1 MAATLALI
9 IGVVQHGWKAGWIE
23 GTAIYIAVA
32 IIVSVTAGNNYVK
45 EKQFQKLVSKANEDY
60 IAVFR
65 GGDGLTQTVLNN
77 ELVVGDLI
85 KIEQGM
91 RIPADCVLVEGTDIA
106 ADESAMTGEPEQ
118 VEKAPVTEGTF
129 VHNPNPFLLG
139 NTLIVSGQGLAI
151 VCAVGVNTRSG
162 MAESKL
168 NIEEEITPL
177 QGKLET
183 IANTIGKAGVYVAIL
198 TFIAMCINMAI
209 KTATDEHKE
218 LLSVDS
224 LNKVVDFIIIA
235 ITVIVVSV
243 PEGLPLAVTI
253 SLAFSVMKMKKE
265 NNLVRKLDAS
275 ETMGGANEICT
286 DKTGTLTKNQM
297 SVKELYTLD
306 NVFVGRPAGFEQ
318 LKTASLVQQGV
329 LFNCSARYEKED
341 GKYVPKGN
349 CTE

>member
-1 MAATLALI
+1 
-9 IGVVQHGWKAGWIE
+9 
-23 GTAIYIAVA
+23 
-32 IIVSVTAGNNYVK
+32 
-45 EKQFQKLVSKANEDY
+45 
-60 IAVFR
+60 
-65 GGDGLTQTVLNN
+65 
-77 ELVVGDLI
+77 
-85 KIEQGM
+85 
-91 RIPADCVLVEGTDIA
+91 
-106 ADESAMTGEPEQ
+106 MTGEPEQ
-118 VEKAPVTEGTF
+118 VEKAPVTEGNF
-129 VHNPNPFLLG
+129 VHNPCPFLLG
-139 NTLIVSGQGLAI
+139 NTLVVSGQGLA
-151 VCAVGVNTRSG
+151 VVGAVGVNTRSG

-168 NIEEEITPL
+168 NIEEEVTPL

-198 TFIAMCINMAI
+198 TFIAMSVNMAV
-209 KTATDEHKE
+209 KTVLDQNKV

-224 LNKVVDFIIIA
+224 LNKLVDFVIIA

-306 NVFVGRPAGFEQ
+306 DVFVGRPANFAQ
-318 LKTASLVQQGV
+318 LRTAGLIQQGV
-329 LFNCSARYEKED
+329 LFNCSARIERED
-341 GKYVPKGN
+341 GHFVPKGN